1 LSNLRGSSRDIGI
14 EPMAFEYDWLMTSAK
29 LKVELIYFFDY
40 DVVVTVIGVG
50 RTNSSIRGF
59 SIGPTELVASCV
71 EAIAIHIIYGE

>member
-1 LSNLRGSSRDIGI
+1 
-14 EPMAFEYDWLMTSAK
+14 MAFEYDWLMTSTN

-40 DVVVTVIGVG
+40 VVVVTVIGAG
-50 RTNSSIRGF
+50 RTNSNIHGF

>member
-1 LSNLRGSSRDIGI
+1 
-14 EPMAFEYDWLMTSAK
+14 MAFEYDWLMTSVK
-29 LKVELIYFFDY
+29 LKVELVYFFDY
-40 DVVVTVIGVG
+40 AVVVAVIGAG